1 MKEEARRRIFMAA
14 LPSKKRKR
22 QPLRTKREMR
32 AQRLVAEE
40 AESEEKWAGALQKG
54 RSETLSAARIAGD
67 NWVTEAEKA
76 SETTKGIPAKSRY
89 PIDFVGAP
97 RGIRTPDPLLR
108 RPKIAFSTEFYILPI
123 SF

>member
-14 LPSKKRKR
+14 LPPKKRKR
-22 QPLRTKREMR
+22 QSVWAKRKMR
-32 AQRLVAEE
+32 AQRPVAEE
-40 AESEEKWAGALQKG
+40 AESWEKGAGALQKG
-54 RSETLSAARIAGD
+54 RSETLSATRLAGD

-89 PIDFVGAP
+89 PFDFVGAP

-108 RPKIAFSTEFYILPI
+108 RQLLYPAEL
-123 SF
+123 

>member
-1 MKEEARRRIFMAA
+1 MKEVARRRTVMAA
-14 LPSKKRKR
+14 LPPKKRKR
-22 QPLRTKREMR
+22 QPVWAKREMR
-32 AQRLVAEE
+32 AQGLVAEE

-89 PIDFVGAP
+89 PIDFAGAP
-97 RGIRTPDPLLR
+97 SRIRTCDPLLR
-108 RPKIAFSTEFYILPI
+108 RQLLYPAEL
-123 SF
+123 

>member
-1 MKEEARRRIFMAA
+1 MPKIKIGSDSFSNSLTEI
-14 LPSKKRKR
+14 LK
-22 QPLRTKREMR
+22 LRDGSQR

-108 RPKIAFSTEFYILPI
+108 RQLLYPAEL
-123 SF
+123 